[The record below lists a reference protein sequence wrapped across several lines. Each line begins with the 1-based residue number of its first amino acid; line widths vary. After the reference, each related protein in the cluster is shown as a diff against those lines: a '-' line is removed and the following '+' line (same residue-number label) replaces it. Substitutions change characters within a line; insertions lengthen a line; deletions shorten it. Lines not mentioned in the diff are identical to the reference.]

1 MTGIFFYL
9 TNGEITVATFL
20 GTHVLIAIYSM
31 IRNLRHSHVWLDYG
45 VLGYLFISPAQ
56 QQISQSLSAHH
67 LGKNCGFE
75 LAVWDGLFGTL
86 YVPKQKEDFAWVWAM
101 ERMARGIRKALCISD
116 RLCWRFGL
124 SNLKNSGLNNKSFW
138 PSGFGKGAV
147 GGFAV

>member
-20 GTHVLIAIYSM
+20 DTHVLIAIYSM
-31 IRNLRHSHVWLDYG
+31 IRNLRYSHVRLDYG

-86 YVPKQKEDFAWVWAM
+86 YVPKQKEDFAMGLGDGTDGSWHTQS
-101 ERMARGIRKALCISD
+101 ALYLGPFVLALRSIQS
-116 RLCWRFGL
+116 
-124 SNLKNSGLNNKSFW
+124 KK
-138 PSGFGKGAV
+138 
-147 GGFAV
+147 